1 VNFVPWPLLY
11 AYYRSLF
18 GPNQGSLRAVRMP
31 VTADHF
37 QDIEKF
43 EADLWKIADN
53 LPMAIS
59 PRLRL
64 PS

>member
-1 VNFVPWPLLY
+1 MLTIAAVLD
-11 AYYRSLF
+11 
-18 GPNQGSLRAVRMP
+18 PNQGSVRAVRVP